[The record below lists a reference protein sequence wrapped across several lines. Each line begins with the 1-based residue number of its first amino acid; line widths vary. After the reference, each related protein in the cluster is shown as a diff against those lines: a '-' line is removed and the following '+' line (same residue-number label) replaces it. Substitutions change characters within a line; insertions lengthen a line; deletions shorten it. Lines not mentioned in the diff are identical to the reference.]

1 MGPFPAKRWNV
12 YVMVSIPINIINW
25 LKLITHKQSLTLRHI
40 IKQLKSIMRLLFY
53 LLAMFPN

>member
-25 LKLITHKQSLTLRHI
+25 LKLIAHKQSLTLRHI
-40 IKQLKSIMRLLFY
+40 IKQLK
-53 LLAMFPN
+53 